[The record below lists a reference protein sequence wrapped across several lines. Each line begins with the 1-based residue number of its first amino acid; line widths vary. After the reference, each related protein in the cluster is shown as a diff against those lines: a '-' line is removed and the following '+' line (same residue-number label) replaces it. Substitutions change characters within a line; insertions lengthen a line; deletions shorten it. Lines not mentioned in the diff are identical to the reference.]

1 MAILLIGVVA
11 VVVYTKWFVNNEDK
25 DKMTKRVREEGEDDG
40 GDGTSDA
47 VEPNRMVKRL
57 RTLESSLNIIR
68 KALLDDG
75 ENPGLGDTATLD
87 QLVAM
92 RRDIDSLSSKLQTA
106 HGSDENIER
115 IAESIRNVLEDSQQK
130 IREQVERN
138 SKELSEHPV
147 QLREHAAQLVELRKE
162 LDDGAKKLSE
172 LVLLVEEDQTKLV
185 EIDDR
190 FDTIEANV
198 KRLDEVNEAHVKRLD
213 AIDAAQEKRLVA
225 INTLDASVKRLDDA
239 REAHEKRFEAVDAHE
254 KRLDEHDKRF
264 EAVDAHEKRLE
275 AVDSHEKRL
284 DAHEKR
290 LEAADGH
297 EKRLDAHEKRL
308 EAADGHGERL
318 DAHEKRLEAVDGHEK
333 RLDAHEKRLAA
344 IDGLDTAHEKRLD
357 TIDVIDAGV
366 KAHEKRLE
374 AHEKR
379 LETIDSIDA
388 GVKAHEK
395 RLEAHEKRLETID
408 AIESDVKAHE
418 KRLDAQEKR
427 LGAIDAIDASVKT
440 HEKRLGAIDAIDASV
455 KAHEKRLGAID
466 AIDASVKAH
475 EKRFES
481 IVGLDKRLD
490 AISALDETRETREA
504 NVKLTVDA
512 LKTRAD
518 GTDAKLTELEGQI
531 ESRCSDVEQALTEY
545 KVQVDNRH
553 ASLTKGAEELG
564 LKSNACDKRAEAH
577 EARSAAL
584 EKEVSVLRTR
594 TDTCERITNDLE
606 SRADKHENLFHGM
619 QKDVHELDKRGS
631 TVEKLAEDTQKNV
644 IKYEE
649 RYASL
654 EKNLHEVDFECK
666 ARRAICEN
674 TAGDMAIRVRECAQQ
689 VSSLEVQTAEM
700 KTRAVESDKKIEDLA
715 SKVQQHSEQLVVI
728 DAESKT
734 RSVEQ
739 DKKAEELSTRTQHH
753 SELLASIEAQT
764 NGLRAELDASSR
776 RLTNTEAE
784 VRDWRHGVDRQLAKI
799 EQVPEQ
805 LGTLQRT
812 SAFLSAKVDEHEKR
826 FEKSNEALIENL
838 AEKEQNGKQ
847 LERRISGVEQTTYN
861 LRKTSQL
868 HSEQLSKLNSF
879 YDPEGSHNKRITDVV
894 KKTERLTHDVTEL
907 QRQSAEM
914 RTQLVS
920 SRETDLNNLRTEIA
934 SRLDES
940 STNFHTVVDTI
951 RKECDKIT
959 GLRDDI
965 DGKSDKLDV
974 QKVQQELEA
983 RITSIA
989 GQVEL
994 AKKTLESSTLQRGEV
1009 RALRADLS
1017 AQTASLASLR
1027 SELAELNLPQIQR
1040 ATELM
1045 RQWRIKTE
1053 HLIAKF
1059 LNSGGAAA
1067 AASPDPTKKGDGVDD
1082 SGAAAVSDLT
1092 TTQDE
1097 FRDENIVSE
1106 AVRKISDEEL
1116 PKLRKALE
1124 SSVKDMGIAQNESML
1139 RELEQFRKERSA
1151 EINSALESQN
1161 AARDLSRE
1169 NALKPLRDMQQNVE
1183 ETLRQTQ
1190 KENRTASEIL
1200 TNKFEAALADLN
1212 ARRDTSRGKE
1222 MEKWR
1227 SVVNEVTKKETEK
1240 VETKLKDVEDKLQS
1254 SIQATQLELETQKQE
1269 CKQLVEQEQK
1279 KTEEKVYAAI
1289 ENATKEFTA
1298 SREKDSGLL
1307 RGLDTKIKE
1316 ASSACAEQRT
1326 RLRETLEQARDDAL
1340 LKLAKSRDNSR
1351 AKELDQLRIRMEK
1364 LCVENLEAALGKL
1377 KTNEDA
1383 VVAKEIE
1390 KLRGEVF
1397 KRIEADVSKIRTDRD
1412 EAIERNAQKCRAEH
1426 EKRVD
1431 ASLAKLLEERDSSR
1445 TSLTQNLESQLKKHV
1460 EEELARFGTK
1470 SEQTSAQTLELFR
1483 EEVKRTI
1490 SATIEKWS
1498 SDRDVSRN
1506 KAYQQLSAELKKLES
1521 EQRKIAGDCST
1532 ARKQLHA
1539 DIQKETKTAYASL
1552 VTERDASRTQSLNQL
1567 RSDLVKL
1574 NEATLGKAL
1583 SDAKSD
1589 LRREISEKSMRSQ
1602 QDTVMLTKLRAEMER
1617 LGKIE
1622 GDGSRFLLLD
1632 QINQLTGGRTF
1643 EEFLQERVDKLMKQK
1658 LEEKEEKVE
1667 VLQKRINE
1675 LEEDVRERVRQLQE
1689 VQKRVDELE
1698 EKTQKMHEGSQ
1709 KRVGQLEVAQLKT
1722 ESLLD
1727 VSSALNVLKM
1737 AFYNVECNK
1746 LDDNNNL
1753 IVNLLCRDC
1762 DMAVLCDMWVPAHRL
1777 DADARR
1783 VGATDTMLPYLPR
1796 QRVHYLAM
1804 RTIEAKH
1811 DEEAGAGFIM
1821 SGLYINPNLNLAI
1834 TKRPFSVPDKPNGDT
1849 CALIVEATLFAKYD
1863 VSFVAVFPA
1872 KANASKNSCEAL
1884 VNYVKSARNRVLF
1897 VLGDFGTDVQN
1908 FQKLCKNTPGL
1919 RSEFAFCV
1927 NKPLFTSFSDPS
1939 NFRHHVHILTN
1950 GSVLSFDA
1958 KQHSGR
1964 TMSVHANVSLVYSDQ
1979 LNPHKKYGADSTK
1992 FHNKKIV

>member
-1 MAILLIGVVA
+1 ME
-11 VVVYTKWFVNNEDK
+11 T
-25 DKMTKRVREEGEDDG
+25 
-40 GDGTSDA
+40 
-47 VEPNRMVKRL
+47 
-57 RTLESSLNIIR
+57 
-68 KALLDDG
+68 
-75 ENPGLGDTATLD
+75 
-87 QLVAM
+87 
-92 RRDIDSLSSKLQTA
+92 
-106 HGSDENIER
+106 
-115 IAESIRNVLEDSQQK
+115 
-130 IREQVERN
+130 
-138 SKELSEHPV
+138 
-147 QLREHAAQLVELRKE
+147 
-162 LDDGAKKLSE
+162 
-172 LVLLVEEDQTKLV
+172 
-185 EIDDR
+185 
-190 FDTIEANV
+190 
-198 KRLDEVNEAHVKRLD
+198 
-213 AIDAAQEKRLVA
+213 
-225 INTLDASVKRLDDA
+225 
-239 REAHEKRFEAVDAHE
+239 
-254 KRLDEHDKRF
+254 
-264 EAVDAHEKRLE
+264 
-275 AVDSHEKRL
+275 
-284 DAHEKR
+284 
-290 LEAADGH
+290 
-297 EKRLDAHEKRL
+297 
-308 EAADGHGERL
+308 
-318 DAHEKRLEAVDGHEK
+318 
-333 RLDAHEKRLAA
+333 
-344 IDGLDTAHEKRLD
+344 
-357 TIDVIDAGV
+357 
-366 KAHEKRLE
+366 
-374 AHEKR
+374 HEKR
-379 LETIDSIDA
+379 LETIDA

-408 AIESDVKAHE
+408 AIDADVKAHE
-418 KRLDAQEKR
+418 KRLET
-427 LGAIDAIDASVKT
+427 IDAIDA
-440 HEKRLGAIDAIDASV
+440 DV
-455 KAHEKRLGAID
+455 KAHEKRLETIDAIDAGVKAHEKRLETHEKRLETIDAGVKAHEKRLEAHEKRLETIDAIDAGVKAHEKTIDAIDADVKAHEKRLESHEGAMD
-466 AIDASVKAH
+466 AIDASVRAH
-475 EKRFES
+475 EKRFEA

-490 AISALDETRETREA
+490 AISALDETREA
-504 NVKLTVDA
+504 DVKLTVDA

-518 GTDAKLTELEGQI
+518 GTDVKLSELEGQI
-531 ESRCSDVEQALTEY
+531 ESRCSGVEHALTEY
-545 KVQVDNRH
+545 KAQVDNRH

-577 EARSAAL
+577 EVRSAAL

-594 TDTCERITNDLE
+594 ADTCERITNDLE
-606 SRADKHENLFHGM
+606 SRADKHEDLFHDM
-619 QKDVHELDKRGS
+619 QKDIHELDKRSG
-631 TVEKLAEDTQKNV
+631 TVEKLAEDTQIKV

-654 EKNLHEVDFECK
+654 EKSLHEVDFECK

-674 TAGDMAIRVRECAQQ
+674 MAGEMGTRVRECVQQ
-689 VSSLEVQTAEM
+689 VSTLEVQTAEM
-700 KTRAVESDKKIEDLA
+700 KTRALESDKKIEDLA
-715 SKVQQHSEQLVVI
+715 SKTQQHSEQLVVI

-734 RSVEQ
+734 RSIEQ

-784 VRDWRHGVDRQLAKI
+784 VRDWRHDVDRQLAKI

-805 LGTLQRT
+805 LGALQRT

-826 FEKSNEALIENL
+826 FEKSNEALVEKL
-838 AEKEQNGKQ
+838 AEKEQTGKQ
-847 LERRISGVEQTTYN
+847 LERRVSVVEQTTYN
-861 LRKTSQL
+861 LRKTAQL
-868 HSEQLSKLNSF
+868 HSEQLTKLNNF
-879 YDPEGSHNKRITDVV
+879 HDPEGPHNKRITDVV
-894 KKTERLTHDVTEL
+894 KKTERLNHDVTEL

-914 RTQLVS
+914 RTQLIS

-934 SRLDES
+934 TRLDES
-940 STNFHTVVDTI
+940 STSLHTVVDTI
-951 RKECDKIT
+951 RKECEKIT
-959 GLRDDI
+959 VLRNDVDE
-965 DGKSDKLDV
+965 KSDKLDV

-989 GQVEL
+989 GQVDL
-994 AKKTLESSTLQRGEV
+994 AKKTVESSTSQRGEEL

-1027 SELAELNLPQIQR
+1027 SELAEFNLPQIQR
-1040 ATELM
+1040 TTELM

-1059 LNSGGAAA
+1059 LNSANGGAT
-1067 AASPDPTKKGDGVDD
+1067 ASSDPTKKDD
-1082 SGAAAVSDLT
+1082 GAAVDLT

-1116 PKLRKALE
+1116 PKLRKILE
-1124 SSVKDMGIAQNESML
+1124 SSVKDMGVAQSESMM

-1190 KENRTASEIL
+1190 KESRTASEIL
-1200 TNKFEAALADLN
+1200 STKFEAALADLN
-1212 ARRDTSRGKE
+1212 ARRDTSRGKD

-1227 SVVNEVTKKETEK
+1227 NVVNDATKKETQK
-1240 VETKLKDVEDKLQS
+1240 VETKLKDVEDRLQN
-1254 SIQATQLELETQKQE
+1254 SIQATQLELETKKQE

-1289 ENATKEFTA
+1289 ENATKEFKEFAA
-1298 SREKDSGLL
+1298 SREEDSGLL
-1307 RGLDTKIKE
+1307 RSLDTKVKE
-1316 ASSACAEQRT
+1316 ASSVCAEQRT
-1326 RLRETLEQARDDAL
+1326 RLREALDQARDEAL

-1364 LCVENLEAALGKL
+1364 LCLENLEAALGKL

-1383 VVAKEIE
+1383 IVAKEIE

-1426 EKRVD
+1426 EKRLD
-1431 ASLAKLLEERDSSR
+1431 ASLAKLVEERDSSR
-1445 TSLTQNLESQLKKHV
+1445 KTLTQNLESLLKKRV

-1470 SEQTSAQTLELFR
+1470 SELAQTLDLFR
-1483 EEVKRTI
+1483 EEVKRTT

-1498 SDRDVSRN
+1498 SDRDASRN
-1506 KAYQQLSAELKKLES
+1506 KAYQQLSEELKKLET
-1521 EQRKIAGDCST
+1521 EQRKVAGDCST

-1539 DIQKETKTAYASL
+1539 DIQKETKTAYANL
-1552 VTERDASRTQSLNQL
+1552 VTERDASRTQSFNQL
-1567 RSDLVKL
+1567 RTDLVKL

-1583 SDAKSD
+1583 SDLKK
-1589 LRREISEKSMRSQ
+1589 EISEKSMSQ
-1602 QDTVMLTKLRAEMER
+1602 GD
-1617 LGKIE
+1617 E
-1622 GDGSRFLLLD
+1622 GNGNASRFLLID
-1632 QINQLTGGRTF
+1632 QINQLTSGRTF
-1643 EEFLQERVDKLMKQK
+1643 EEFLQEFLR
-1658 LEEKEEKVE
+1658 ERAEKKEKKEVE
-1667 VLQKRINE
+1667 DLQKRINE
-1675 LEEDVRERVRQLQE
+1675 LEEDVQKRVRQLQE

-1698 EKTQKMHEGSQ
+1698 EKTQKMHEGAQ
-1709 KRVGQLEVAQLKT
+1709 KRVGQLEDAQLKT
-1722 ESLLD
+1722 ERLLD

-1777 DADARR
+1777 DADARH

-1834 TKRPFSVPDKPNGDT
+1834 TKRPFSVPEKPNGDT

-1872 KANASKNSCEAL
+1872 KANASRNSCEAL

-1897 VLGDFGTDVQN
+1897 MLGDFGTDVQN